1 MIEGVLSVN
10 PLFYLLVPAAFII
23 GSIPFG
29 LLFTRSTGID
39 IRQHGSRNIGATNVL
54 RTAGKKP
61 AILTLLGDILK
72 GTSAVVLCKIVLVK
86 TGHDDVAA
94 SDFWLGLI
102 SLTAVL
108 GHMFS
113 IFLSFKGGK
122 GVATGFGVL
131 AIYSPAI
138 AGIMLGIWLLTASII
153 RYSSLAALIAFG
165 AMPLM
170 FYFSGYSDM
179 KISFGLLI
187 ALFILYKHKTNIKK
201 LIDGTESRI
210 GGKKSS

>member
-29 LLFTRSTGID
+29 LLFTRGTGID
-39 IRQHGSRNIGATNVL
+39 IREHGSKNIGATNVL

-72 GTSAVVLCKIVLVK
+72 GTSAVVICKIVLME
-86 TGHDDVAA
+86 TGHDDAAA

-138 AGIMLGIWLLTASII
+138 AGIMLGIWLLTAFTI

-187 ALFILYKHKTNIKK
+187 ALCILYKHKTNIKN

-210 GGKKSS
+210 GGEKSS

>member
-1 MIEGVLSVN
+1 MDSLFSVD
-10 PLFYLLVPAAFII
+10 PLLYLLIPAAFII

-39 IRQHGSRNIGATNVL
+39 IREHGSKNIGATNVL

-72 GTSAVVLCKIVLVK
+72 GTSAVVLCKIVLMK
-86 TGHDDVAA
+86 TGNNDAA
-94 SDFWLGLI
+94 SYDFWLGLI

-131 AIYSPAI
+131 AVYSPAI
-138 AGIMLGIWLLTASII
+138 ALIMFGIWLLAAFTL
-153 RYSSLAALIAFG
+153 RYSSLSALIAFS

-170 FYFSGYSDM
+170 FYLSGYSDM

-187 ALFILYKHKTNIKK
+187 ALFIFYKHKSNIKS
-201 LIDGTESRI
+201 LIDGTESKI
-210 GGKKSS
+210 GGKRES